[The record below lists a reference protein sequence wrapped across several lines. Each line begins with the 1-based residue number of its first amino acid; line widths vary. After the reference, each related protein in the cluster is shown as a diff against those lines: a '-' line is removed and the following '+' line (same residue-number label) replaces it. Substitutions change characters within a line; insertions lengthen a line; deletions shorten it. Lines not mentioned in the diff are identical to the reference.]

1 MVYPKK
7 EYALYKGDNLLKIGT
22 AEEIAEELGIKK
34 ETVLFYKSPA
44 YSKRTNPDKSLR
56 LIGLDEE

>member
-22 AEEIAEELGIKK
+22 VEEIAEELGIKK
-34 ETVLFYKSPA
+34 ETVSFLQITSLQQA
-44 YSKRTNPDKSLR
+44 YQS
-56 LIGLDEE
+56 G

>member
-22 AEEIAEELGIKK
+22 VEEIAEELGIKK
-34 ETVLFYKSPA
+34 ETVSFYKSPA
-44 YSKRTNPDKSLR
+44 YSKRTNPDRSLR
-56 LIGLDEE
+56 LIALDEE